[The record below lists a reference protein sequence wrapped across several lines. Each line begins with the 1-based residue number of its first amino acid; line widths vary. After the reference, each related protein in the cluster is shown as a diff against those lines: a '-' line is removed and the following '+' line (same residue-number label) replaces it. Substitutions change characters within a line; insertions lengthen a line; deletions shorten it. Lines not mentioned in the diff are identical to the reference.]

1 MIAILH
7 DNLFTTFPKN
17 ERGRL
22 KKGFFF
28 IFVSYLE
35 VGTTIQLN

>member
-22 KKGFFF
+22 KKGFLF
-28 IFVSYLE
+28 FVSYLE